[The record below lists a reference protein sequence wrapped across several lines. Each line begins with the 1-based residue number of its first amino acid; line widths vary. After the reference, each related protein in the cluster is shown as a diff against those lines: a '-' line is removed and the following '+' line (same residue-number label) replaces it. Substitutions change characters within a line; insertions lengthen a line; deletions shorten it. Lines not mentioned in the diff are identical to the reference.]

1 MEGTRRHGCVQERRK
16 RRGRRHQH
24 CVLTQW
30 SETTATTSTKYLAC
44 SPTLCRVSDRR
55 QIKSTYSKV
64 CANNPPQ
71 KDVLQTIGLNQLTR
85 RVVAQLERRVLKCRE
100 ASKHRSLPAVKHA
113 Q

>member
-1 MEGTRRHGCVQERRK
+1 MPSSYAPAVGQ
-16 RRGRRHQH
+16 RHQQ
-24 CVLTQW
+24 CVF
-30 SETTATTSTKYLAC
+30 SFETTATTSTKYLAC

-64 CANNPPQ
+64 CANNPP
-71 KDVLQTIGLNQLTR
+71 KKVVLQTIGLNQLTR